1 MILIGFPLLIV
12 PLVIYNILT
21 FLIPVDWGH
30 EVTSIAMLSGG
41 VWRITVSDLLLASG
55 LMFLFL
61 ELFKA
66 TRHGRRAIVDHLLST
81 FVFIAALVEF
91 LLVAGAATSTFALLL
106 LMCLVDVIAG
116 FTISIRT
123 AQRDYAVERADIV

>member
-1 MILIGFPLLIV
+1 VILLGFPLLIV
-12 PLVIYNILT
+12 PLVVYNMLT
-21 FLIPVDWGH
+21 FLIPVEWGT
-30 EVTSIAMLSGG
+30 EVMQVAMLSGG
-41 VWRITVSDLLLASG
+41 VWRVTISDTLLAAA

-66 TRHGRRAIVDHLLST
+66 TRHGRRAIVDHVLST
-81 FVFIAALVEF
+81 FVFIAALVQF

-116 FTISIRT
+116 FVISIRT
-123 AQRDYAVERADIV
+123 AQRDYAIERADLA

>member
-1 MILIGFPLLIV
+1 MILLGFPLLIV
-12 PLVIYNILT
+12 PLVVYNILT
-21 FLIPVDWGH
+21 FLIPVDWGA
-30 EVTSIAMLSGG
+30 ELTRVSMISGG
-41 VWRITVSDLLLASG
+41 VWRISYSEILLAVG
-55 LMFLFL
+55 LLFLFL

-91 LLVAGAATSTFALLL
+91 LLVAGAATSTFALLI
-106 LMCLVDVIAG
+106 LMCLIDVIAG

-123 AQRDYAVERADIV
+123 AQRDYSVERADIV